1 MTAGMSGIRV
11 FCFIEP
17 CIPTAARVPPSGLG
31 WLHEI
36 KHDGYRLVTRLEGSR
51 ARLFSRRGF
60 PRIGEALA
68 SLRARSMTIDGEAV
82 VLCAK
87 AGHSLFDEL
96 HSGRRDRDA
105 ILYAFDLIELSGK
118 DERSLGSN
126 FSLKKTAELSP
137 AGPISEARGRPE
149 AALGGGDVT
158 RVKIKPP
165 SWVGVGLA
173 ILTQNA
179 AAHRSAPC
187 RPDRWQ

>member
-1 MTAGMSGIRV
+1 MPTADVPAATAASGESLRPDRALCHDRGHVWHPRILPAG
-11 FCFIEP
+11 FIEP
-17 CIPTAARVPPSGLG
+17 CIPTAARVPPSGPG

-36 KHDGYRLVTRLEGSR
+36 KHDGYRLVARLEGSR

-87 AGHSLFDEL
+87 TGHSLFDEL
-96 HSGRRDRDA
+96 HSGRRDRDV

-126 FSLKKTAELSP
+126 FSLKKNRRASP
-137 AGPISEARGRPE
+137 AGPIPEARGRPE

-165 SWVGVGLA
+165 
-173 ILTQNA
+173 
-179 AAHRSAPC
+179 
-187 RPDRWQ
+187 